1 LPRREVEIDAGT
13 HLAEVL
19 GCTRILVNSLHFH
32 AVSEAGEGL
41 RIVARAGRGAAQ
53 AIEHPARPFW
63 IGVQWHP
70 EYLPQQ
76 RVHQQLFQALV
87 ACARSACQPHAAQ
100 LEVQRRSAV

>member
-1 LPRREVEIDAGT
+1 
-13 HLAEVL
+13 VL

-32 AVSEAGEGL
+32 AVSEAGNGL
-41 RIVARAGRGAAQ
+41 RIVAREGHGAAQ

-76 RVHQQLFQALV
+76 RAHQQLFLALV
-87 ACARSACQPHAAQ
+87 ACARSACEPHGAQPQAQPH
-100 LEVQRRSAV
+100 SAV